1 MDYTADNV
9 RAYLERVRAM
19 LATLDTGAVA
29 AAAGVLL
36 EAYAGGRTV
45 FVCGNGG
52 SASTASHMAADLGKN
67 TVAPGRPR
75 LRVLSL
81 NDNMA
86 WFSALAND
94 LGYENVFVEQ
104 MENLLQP
111 GDVLVALSA
120 SGDSANVVRAAEF
133 ARAHGGRV
141 VALVGFTGGRLLALA
156 DVAVH
161 LRCDAYGPVED
172 GHLIL
177 THVFTDAIRARIG
190 EGGGA

>member
-1 MDYTADNV
+1 MSTLQTGIRDYVGRLNRILT
-9 RAYLERVRAM
+9 
-19 LATLDTGAVA
+19 TLDVPSVERA
-29 AAAGVLL
+29 AQAIITAF
-36 EAYAGGRTV
+36 EQNRTV

-67 TVAPGRPR
+67 TVVPGKTR

-104 MENLLQP
+104 IANLLQP
-111 GDVLVALSA
+111 GDVLVTISA
-120 SGDSANVVRAAEF
+120 SGNSPNVVKAAEF
-133 ARAHGGRV
+133 ARSHGGKV
-141 VALVGFTGGRLLALA
+141 VALVGFKGGKLKEIA
-156 DVAVH
+156 DVTVH
-161 LRCDAYGPVED
+161 LDSADYGPVED

-177 THVFTDAIRARIG
+177 NHMFVELLRERIRAS
-190 EGGGA
+190 

>member
-1 MDYTADNV
+1 MDSTLNNV
-9 RAYLERVRAM
+9 RSYLERVQAM
-19 LATLDTGAVA
+19 LDALDADTVATA
-29 AAAGVLL
+29 AEMLL
-36 EAYAGGRTV
+36 GAYANGRTV
-45 FVCGNGG
+45 FICGNGG

-75 LRVLSL
+75 LRVISL

-104 MENLLQP
+104 MANLLHP

-120 SGDSANVVRAAEF
+120 SGESENVVRAARF
-133 ARAHGGRV
+133 ARANGGQV
-141 VALVGFTGGRLLALA
+141 LALVGFTGGRLLALA
-156 DVAVH
+156 DAAVH
-161 LRCDAYGPVED
+161 LRCDSFGPVED

-177 THVFTDAIRARIG
+177 NHVFTDIIRARIS
-190 EGGGA
+190 EGGCA

>member
-1 MDYTADNV
+1 MSTLQTGIRDYVGRLNRILTNLDVPSVERAAQAIITAFEQN
-9 RAYLERVRAM
+9 
-19 LATLDTGAVA
+19 
-29 AAAGVLL
+29 
-36 EAYAGGRTV
+36 RTV

-67 TVAPGRPR
+67 TVVPGKTR

-104 MENLLQP
+104 IANLLQP
-111 GDVLVALSA
+111 GDVLVTISA
-120 SGDSANVVRAAEF
+120 SGNSPNVVKAAEF
-133 ARAHGGRV
+133 ARSHGGKV
-141 VALVGFTGGRLLALA
+141 VALVGFKGGKLKEIA
-156 DVAVH
+156 DVTVH
-161 LRCDAYGPVED
+161 LDSADYGPVED

-177 THVFTDAIRARIG
+177 NHMFVELLRERIRAS
-190 EGGGA
+190 